1 MVKNQFSYTKS
12 KLLDLFDLEIRDVK
26 KSEQSLLE
34 NKNILWK
41 KTTKILYHTI
51 ADVYTFLHDTKEGKD
66 LLKKNKE
73 KKVEKIIFAQ
83 TDNYSADLYEQHIY
97 EILESLYLSKYDI
110 EIYDTGFLK
119 DNFKNL
125 NYGITILSWMEEFF
139 NISCKTKPNRHFLSL
154 NSRQKETRMVLFE
167 FLEKNNLLTKGI
179 CSFHWMKIS
188 PDIPVDK
195 FEGKISIK
203 EESHLEKIDNQIL
216 HSNTITPLYEKTLF
230 EIVAPSGHNLVTEKS
245 LKPLLHGK
253 PFLLWFH
260 MTLDND
266 WEFYTELGY
275 SGVTTTMSRV
285 LFWRKW
291 YKSIGID
298 IDYFNVDYY
307 NPNSIKEKIIE
318 LCSMSLSEIQEKY
331 KDTFEKAE
339 KNKILV
345 NKFIK
350 KRYGQFGIEI

>member
-1 MVKNQFSYTKS
+1 
-12 KLLDLFDLEIRDVK
+12 
-26 KSEQSLLE
+26 
-34 NKNILWK
+34 
-41 KTTKILYHTI
+41 
-51 ADVYTFLHDTKEGKD
+51 
-66 LLKKNKE
+66 
-73 KKVEKIIFAQ
+73 
-83 TDNYSADLYEQHIY
+83 
-97 EILESLYLSKYDI
+97 
-110 EIYDTGFLK
+110 
-119 DNFKNL
+119 
-125 NYGITILSWMEEFF
+125 
-139 NISCKTKPNRHFLSL
+139 
-154 NSRQKETRMVLFE
+154 MVLFE

-188 PDIPVDK
+188 PDISVDR
-195 FEGKISIK
+195 FEGEINDD
-203 EESHLEKIDNQIL
+203 ESHLEKIDNQIL

-245 LKPLLHGK
+245 LKP
-253 PFLLWFH
+253 
-260 MTLDND
+260 
-266 WEFYTELGY
+266 FYTQLGY
-275 SGVTTTMSRV
+275 SEVTTTMSRV

-331 KDTFEKAE
+331 KDTFAKAE

>member
-1 MVKNQFSYTKS
+1 
-12 KLLDLFDLEIRDVK
+12 
-26 KSEQSLLE
+26 
-34 NKNILWK
+34 
-41 KTTKILYHTI
+41 
-51 ADVYTFLHDTKEGKD
+51 
-66 LLKKNKE
+66 
-73 KKVEKIIFAQ
+73 
-83 TDNYSADLYEQHIY
+83 
-97 EILESLYLSKYDI
+97 
-110 EIYDTGFLK
+110 
-119 DNFKNL
+119 
-125 NYGITILSWMEEFF
+125 
-139 NISCKTKPNRHFLSL
+139 
-154 NSRQKETRMVLFE
+154 
-167 FLEKNNLLTKGI
+167 
-179 CSFHWMKIS
+179 MKIS
-188 PDIPVDK
+188 PDISVDR
-195 FEGKISIK
+195 FEGEINDD
-203 EESHLEKIDNQIL
+203 ESHLEKIDNQIL

-253 PFLLWFH
+253 PFLLWFQ

-266 WEFYTELGY
+266 WEFYTRFGY
-275 SGVTTTMSRV
+275 SEVTTTMSRV

-331 KDTFEKAE
+331 KDTFAKAE

>member
-1 MVKNQFSYTKS
+1 MSENQFSSTKS
-12 KLLDLFDLEIRDVK
+12 KLLDLFDLEIRNVK
-26 KSEQSLLE
+26 KSEVSLFK

-41 KTTKILYHTI
+41 TTTKILYHTI
-51 ADVYTFLHDTKEGKD
+51 VDVYTFLHNTIEGKD

-73 KKVEKIIFAQ
+73 KKVKKIIFAQ
-83 TDNYSADLYEQHIY
+83 TDNYSVDLYEQHIY
-97 EILESLYLSKYDI
+97 ERLQSLYLSKYDI
-110 EIYDTGFLK
+110 EIYNTGFLT
-119 DNFKNL
+119 DNFKNI

-139 NISCKTKPNRHFLSL
+139 NITYETKADRHFLSL
-154 NSRQKETRMVLFE
+154 NSRQKETRTILFE

-188 PDIPVDK
+188 PDISVDK
-195 FEGKISIK
+195 FQGEINN
-203 EESHLEKIDNQIL
+203 EESHLKKIDNQIL

-260 MTLDND
+260 MTLEDD
-266 WEFYTELGY
+266 WNFYTQLGY
-275 SGVTTTMSRV
+275 SGVTTTMGRV

-298 IDYFNVDYY
+298 IDYFNIDYF

-318 LCSMSLSEIQEKY
+318 LCSMSLNEIKDKY
-331 KDTFEKAE
+331 KDTFVKAE
-339 KNKILV
+339 QNKILI

-350 KRYGQFGIEI
+350 KRYGEFGVEI